1 MIAAL
6 KWQIDDAQGLVMPI
20 SNSFKQS
27 LKKLLKKSFQK
38 LLNILQLFKGN
49 NWLIILFA
57 ALVIVFS
64 GSILSAQTQQ
74 PIAIKTLVRAD
85 EAQQLQPLVD
95 KFNQQYADI
104 KFQIIE
110 APSDSNQVEDLYTSS
125 FLLGNSPYDLV
136 YMDIVWTP
144 KFAAAGWLQDIS
156 DRLSPEE
163 AQQYLAGDIAGG
175 MYENKLY
182 RVPFRSDAGM
192 LYYRQDL
199 LQQAGYQPPETFK
212 ELLEISQDLQQQGLT
227 EWGYVWQG
235 KQYEG
240 LAAMFVEILQGS
252 GAFWVNPDTL
262 EVGLDRPE
270 ALEAV
275 EFLRQ
280 AIATQVSPPGVTT
293 YAEEETRLLFQNGK
307 AAFLRNWPY
316 VYSAALDS
324 PIAGKYSIKPMVH
337 SAGNSSG
344 ACLGGWGMGIATTSK
359 YPDAAWEV
367 IKFLSSEE
375 SQREFILETGFVPSR
390 TALFNDKAIVSK
402 YDYYPKLLD
411 VVKSSA
417 LRPPISQYAQ
427 TSDILQ
433 RYLSAAIT
441 GKMTPEKAMQAAA
454 SETRNLLKG

>member
-1 MIAAL
+1 ML
-6 KWQIDDAQGLVMPI
+6 I
-20 SNSFKQS
+20 SNLFKKS
-27 LKKLLKKSFQK
+27 KKSLLKI
-38 LLNILQLFKGN
+38 LNILDFLQLFKKKS
-49 NWLIILFA
+49 WLI
-57 ALVIVFS
+57 VFFTAS
-64 GSILSAQTQQ
+64 IIIFPGLILSAQTKQ
-74 PIAIKTLVRAD
+74 PTIVKTLVRAD
-85 EAQQLQPLVD
+85 EAQQLQPLVT
-95 KFNQQYADI
+95 KFNQQHADI
-104 KFQIIE
+104 QFQIIE

-144 KFAAAGWLQDIS
+144 KFAAAGWLRDIS
-156 DRLSPEE
+156 DRLSAEE
-163 AQQYLAGDIAGG
+163 AQQYLEGDIAGG

-182 RVPFRSDAGM
+182 RIPFRSDAGM

-199 LQQAGYQPPETFK
+199 LQQAGYEPPETFQ

-252 GAFWVNPDTL
+252 GAFWVDPDTL
-262 EVGLDRPE
+262 EVGLDQPE
-270 ALEAV
+270 ALAAV

-324 PIAGKYSIKPMVH
+324 PIAGKYSIKPMVY

-344 ACLGGWGMGIATTSK
+344 ACLGGWGIGIAKTSK
-359 YPDAAWEV
+359 HPDAAWEV

-390 TALFNDKAIVSK
+390 TALFNDQAIIAK

-427 TSDILQ
+427 ASDILQ

-441 GKMTPEKAMQAAA
+441 GKMTPKKAMNTAAE
-454 SETRNLLKG
+454 ETRNLLNR

>member
-1 MIAAL
+1 MKLI
-6 KWQIDDAQGLVMPI
+6 KV
-20 SNSFKQS
+20 NS
-27 LKKLLKKSFQK
+27 
-38 LLNILQLFKGN
+38 
-49 NWLIILFA
+49 WLIVLLTT
-57 ALVIVFS
+57 LVIVFQ
-64 GSILSAQTQQ
+64 GLILSAQTQQ
-74 PIAIKTLVRAD
+74 PITITTLIRAD
-85 EAQQLQPLVD
+85 EAQQLQPLVTN
-95 KFNQQYADI
+95 FNQQHDDI

-125 FLLGNSPYDLV
+125 LLLGNSPYDLV

-144 KFAAAGWLQDIS
+144 KFAAAGWLENLS
-156 DRLSPEE
+156 DRLTATE
-163 AQQYLAGDIAGG
+163 AQQYLEGDIAGG

-182 RVPFRSDAGM
+182 RIPFRSDAGM

-199 LQQAGYQPPETFK
+199 LEKAGYAPPETFK

-275 EFLRQ
+275 EFLRK
-280 AIATQVSPPGVTT
+280 AIATEVSPPGVTT

-337 SAGNSSG
+337 GEGKDSG
-344 ACLGGWGMGIATTSK
+344 ACLGGWGIGIAKTTKHS
-359 YPDAAWEV
+359 DAAWEV
-367 IKFLSSEE
+367 ISFLSSEE
-375 SQREFILETGFVPSR
+375 SQRKFVLETGFVPSR
-390 TALFNDKAIVSK
+390 TSLFNDQAIVSK
-402 YDYYPKLLD
+402 YNYYPKLLD
-411 VVKSSA
+411 VVQSSA

-427 TSDILQ
+427 ASDILQ

-454 SETRNLLKG
+454 NETRNLLNL